1 MKIKTFQSGSSGN
14 LHLLQHG
21 EKKLLIECGLP
32 FAKIKKY
39 LDFDLNVD
47 GCLLSHCHMDH
58 AKSAN
63 EIMQAGIDLYCSQ
76 ETADALKLS
85 GHRLKIVKYN
95 EYFRVNGWYVLPLKT
110 KHALGSMAF
119 MIDIEQTRVLF
130 ATDTGSFNYR
140 LNDLTHIMIEANW
153 SDKTASAEY
162 MGGTIGK
169 HMSLKAV
176 LNFLAINNLS
186 RVQEI
191 HLIHLSNRHANADYF
206 KTECQKATGKPV
218 YIG

>member
-14 LHLLQHG
+14 LHLLQYG
-21 EKKLLIECGLP
+21 GKKLLIECGLSI
-32 FAKIKKY
+32 AKIKEY
-39 LDFDLNVD
+39 LDFDLNID

-95 EYFRVNGWYVLPLKT
+95 EYFRVNGWYILPLET

-140 LNDLTHIMIEANW
+140 LNDLTHIIIEANW
-153 SDKTASAEY
+153 SDQTASAEY

-191 HLIHLSNRHANADYF
+191 HLIHLSNRHADAEYF

>member
-1 MKIKTFQSGSSGN
+1 
-14 LHLLQHG
+14 
-21 EKKLLIECGLP
+21 
-32 FAKIKKY
+32 
-39 LDFDLNVD
+39 
-47 GCLLSHCHMDH
+47 
-58 AKSAN
+58 
-63 EIMQAGIDLYCSQ
+63 
-76 ETADALKLS
+76 
-85 GHRLKIVKYN
+85 
-95 EYFRVNGWYVLPLKT
+95 
-110 KHALGSMAF
+110 MAF

-140 LNDLTHIMIEANW
+140 LNDLTHIMIECNW
-153 SDKTASAEY
+153 SDQTATAEY

-176 LNFLAINNLS
+176 LKFLFINDLS

-191 HLIHLSNRHANADYF
+191 HLIHLSNRHADAEFF

>member
-14 LHLLQHG
+14 LHLLQYG

-32 FAKIKKY
+32 IAKIKEY
-39 LDFDLNVD
+39 LDFDLNID

-63 EIMQAGIDLYCSQ
+63 EIMEAGIDLYCSQ
-76 ETADALKLS
+76 ETAEALKLS

-95 EYFRVNGWYVLPLKT
+95 EYFRVKGWYVLPLKT
-110 KHALGSMAF
+110 KHTPGSMAF
-119 MIDIEQTRVLF
+119 MIDIDQTRVLF
-130 ATDTGSFNYR
+130 ATDTGEFNYR

-153 SDKTASAEY
+153 ADQTASAEY

-176 LNFLAINNLS
+176 LNFLSINNLS

-191 HLIHLSNRHANADYF
+191 HLIHLSNRHANAEYF